1 MDRDIKKGDFVN
13 LKIKVDWYN
22 EKVKN
27 IKVKEIKHIQNNWSV
42 AVISEYYLHSDG
54 KLSNE
59 VLLSNLE
66 KDLKSKRK
74 DIIKKLFNY

>member
-22 EKVKN
+22 DAVKN

-66 KDLKSKRK
+66 KDLKTKRK
-74 DIIKKLFNY
+74 NIIKKLFNY